1 MHCCLFRNDKVCV
14 SYKTKRFPNAMH
26 LQLREFFAN
35 KLDKCGGDACIESIR
50 VIRDKETFQG
60 KGFGYLLLTVRN
72 ASLLFY
78 F

>member
-1 MHCCLFRNDKVCV
+1 
-14 SYKTKRFPNAMH
+14 MH